1 MTPATSFDIRLPIG
15 GLFTALGLIVG
26 GYGISTGGDAEAYVR
41 SLGVN
46 VNLWW
51 GLVMLVFC
59 VLLLVGAS
67 RAKGAASARPAAET
81 IEGRAIE
88 VREHRLGLE
97 DESELE

>member
-15 GLFTALGLIVG
+15 GLFTALGLLVG
-26 GYGISTGGDAEAYVR
+26 GYGISTGGDAYVR

-51 GLVMLVFC
+51 GLVMLAFG

>member
-1 MTPATSFDIRLPIG
+1 
-15 GLFTALGLIVG
+15 
-26 GYGISTGGDAEAYVR
+26 
-41 SLGVN
+41 
-46 VNLWW
+46 
-51 GLVMLVFC
+51 MLVFG

-67 RAKGAASARPAAET
+67 RAKGAASAHPAAET

>member
-15 GLFTALGLIVG
+15 GLFTALGLLVG
-26 GYGISTGGDAEAYVR
+26 GYGISTGGDAEADVR
-41 SLGVN
+41 SLGVK
-46 VNLWW
+46 VNLWG
-51 GLVMLVFC
+51 GLVMGVFG
-59 VLLLVGAS
+59 VLLVVGAS